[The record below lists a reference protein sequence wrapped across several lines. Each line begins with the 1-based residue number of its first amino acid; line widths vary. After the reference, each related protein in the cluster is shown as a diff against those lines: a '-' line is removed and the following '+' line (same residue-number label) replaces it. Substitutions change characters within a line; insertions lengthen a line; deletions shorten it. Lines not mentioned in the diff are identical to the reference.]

1 MRQIIIR
8 MFVALTMCAVTSI
21 IRFTSF
27 IVTSS
32 TVQVHTEAIWIL
44 RLILASVL
52 SPLLYSFLTKLTAG
66 WSIRAKPAQQTTSQ

>member
-1 MRQIIIR
+1 

-32 TVQVHTEAIWIL
+32 TPQGHTETIWIL

-52 SPLLYSFLTKLTAG
+52 SPLLYSFLYKLTAG
-66 WSIRAKPAQQTTSQ
+66 WTIRAKHES